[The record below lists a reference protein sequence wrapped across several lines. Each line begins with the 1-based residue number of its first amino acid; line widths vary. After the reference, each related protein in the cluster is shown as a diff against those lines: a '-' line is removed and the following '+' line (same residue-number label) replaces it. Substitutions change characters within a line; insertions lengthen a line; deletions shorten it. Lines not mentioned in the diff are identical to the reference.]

1 MPKAIYSIGKENRE
15 VTVEEARNEGI
26 TTNLFCVC
34 CNAPLSYVAPFK
46 RRSGNNF
53 STVRDYFRLAKN
65 SFHDQDCKYN
75 TEGRVKI
82 IARDSD
88 EILKS
93 IGNGKYNFKMNL
105 IASSLKRIKQEQVKN
120 ESENLLVGNA
130 STPKNK
136 EYKNSGKLNSYLSTM
151 NKILVLRSE
160 IEENRELS
168 NLIQLEFETETINW
182 NKFYY
187 STDEYIKCF
196 NNISRNNIKHP
207 ICIEGKIKLIREP
220 NEKFKYYSLVLTKPY
235 IDKFD
240 EDGFKRIPSVEV
252 HVFNQSVIEYIK
264 AKMEKGNK
272 HIAFYSFVTTNE
284 KPYEGNIK
292 YLNIRGSIF
301 HKKQVHVFSL

>member
-1 MPKAIYSIGKENRE
+1 MPKAIYSIGKKNRK

-26 TTNLFCVC
+26 TTNLFCIY
-34 CNAPLSYVAPFK
+34 CNASLSYVPPFK
-46 RRSGNNF
+46 RRYGDNV

-65 SFHDQDCKYN
+65 SFHDQNCKYN
-75 TEGRVKI
+75 TEGRVKV

-93 IGNGKYNFKMNL
+93 IGNGKYNFRMNL
-105 IASSLKRIKQEQVKN
+105 IASSLKRIKQDQVKN
-120 ESENLLVGNA
+120 ESKNLLVGNA

-136 EYKNSGKLNSYLSTM
+136 EYENRGKLNSYLSTM

-160 IEENRELS
+160 IEENRELNS
-168 NLIQLEFETETINW
+168 LVQLEFGTETINW

-196 NNISRNNIKHP
+196 NYISRNNIKHP
-207 ICIEGKIKLIREP
+207 ICIEGKIKLIKEP
-220 NEKFKYYSLVLTKPY
+220 NEKFKYYSVVLTKPY
-235 IDKFD
+235 INKFD
-240 EDGFKRIPSVEV
+240 KDGFKRIPSVEV
-252 HVFNQSVIEYIK
+252 YVFNQSVIEYIK
-264 AKMEKGNK
+264 AKREKGNK

-284 KPYEGNIK
+284 KTYNGNIK
-292 YLNIRGSIF
+292 YLNIKGSIF